1 MKSPLLLASLALVTS
16 VLGQGNESRLWT
28 SKDGR
33 QVKAVL
39 VSFDAAHVTLRLAD
53 GSDAKVPFEKLS
65 PADQAFL
72 KAQPPGVI
80 ALGAKVAPRK
90 WPTTVEIQ
98 SSAIEVKLVTEEPR
112 KFVYR
117 SEGFEYT
124 SQGKLLPSLMKEVA
138 RTFEATKKLVGDLPW
153 GIVCRPPEGL
163 ELYQAAL
170 YETRND
176 YMQAGGPS
184 NSGGVYMSGEKIFK
198 IPFESLG
205 IKRLGKSYTKDENY
219 SSDTLVH
226 EITHQMMHDYLP
238 YMPKWAIEGSAEY
251 AELLPYKA
259 GTFGVARHKE
269 GLRDY
274 LEVWRNRGRT
284 PKLPNVSELFRLKR
298 KEWDEQAMT
307 PDRQHALYQQSALL
321 VYYFNHLDGDGSGAR
336 WIKYMDATKAEADL
350 WVAYEKEFKAYR
362 AAMDEFF
369 KLPGVKKLEGGRFTY
384 PSNLKAPQPPAA
396 PDGKAYDEDTPLKN
410 LKVLLDGRNDEQ
422 LQQEIGTKFSKA
434 GFRLGL

>member
-1 MKSPLLLASLALVTS
+1 MKSTLLLASISLAIS
-16 VLGQGNESRLWT
+16 VLAQGDEARVWT

-33 QVKAVL
+33 QVKAAL
-39 VSFDAAHVTLRLAD
+39 VSVDPTAVMLRLAD
-53 GSDAKVPFEKLS
+53 GSDVKVPLDKLS
-65 PADQAFL
+65 PGDQTYL
-72 KAQPPGVI
+72 RAQPQ
-80 ALGAKVAPRK
+80 GAVSQAARTAPRK
-90 WPTTVEIQ
+90 WPATVEIQ
-98 SSAIEVKLVTEEPR
+98 SSAIEVKLVTEESR

-138 RTFEATKKLVGDLPW
+138 RTFEATKKLVGELPW
-153 GIVCRPPEGL
+153 GVVCRPPEGL

-170 YETRND
+170 YENRD
-176 YMQAGGPS
+176 AYMQAGGPS

-259 GTFGVARHKE
+259 GSFGIARHKE
-269 GLRDY
+269 GLKDY
-274 LEVWRNRGRT
+274 LEAWRNRGRT
-284 PKLPNVSELFRLKR
+284 PKLPNVSQLFRLKR
-298 KEWDEQAMT
+298 KEWDEQALT
-307 PDRQHALYQQSALL
+307 SDRQHALYQQSALL
-321 VYYFNHLDGDGSGAR
+321 VYYFNHLDGDGTGAR
-336 WIKYMDATKAEADL
+336 WMKYMDATKAEADL
-350 WVAYEKEFKAYR
+350 WVAYEKEFKTYR
-362 AAMDEFF
+362 SAMDEFF

-384 PSNLKAPQPPAA
+384 PSNLKAPQPPVA
-396 PDGKAYDEDTPLKN
+396 PDGKAYDEDTPLKH
-410 LKVLLDGRNDEQ
+410 LDALLDGRNDEQ
-422 LQQEIGTKFSKA
+422 LQGEISAKFSKV
-434 GFRLGL
+434 GLKLSL